1 MAAVQADGQQH
12 PHNERIGTVISQIRV
27 HDRIGR
33 PLLTEGHPA
42 RKRTQ
47 TSSAAGPFA
56 PEPTGGARPGSSALL
71 SRFEA
76 EQRSTP
82 APTGSFL

>member
-1 MAAVQADGQQH
+1 MAAVRADGLQH
-12 PHNERIGTVISQIRV
+12 LHNERIGTVISQIRV

-33 PLLTEGHPA
+33 PPLTEGHPA
-42 RKRTQ
+42 RKR
-47 TSSAAGPFA
+47 
-56 PEPTGGARPGSSALL
+56 EPRQVPPPVFCTWADRWRTP
-71 SRFEA
+71 RFLPHCCHVEA